1 MIFETFVTKETT
13 DKAPVLS
20 QPRHG
25 NKTLKM
31 MKTKKEGDLR
41 EMSPEL
47 LSNAAFRDPRDIWG
61 LYT

>member
-1 MIFETFVTKETT
+1 MFFETFVTKETT
-13 DKAPVLS
+13 DKAPVLL

-41 EMSPEL
+41 ETSPDL
-47 LSNAAFRDPRDIWG
+47 LANAAFKD
-61 LYT
+61 LS